1 MATTPVV
8 RQLAG
13 DFRFWEITETGRV
26 PVNPDPDDP
35 QGNRPLELDAKVF
48 GYEAGEETNILSK
61 RRDGRYNQILHNE
74 TLPGTPT
81 VQLTALESPERIA
94 ALLFSGA
101 ITTAD
106 VQSGSVTEI
115 THEVPAIDVPFQLPH
130 RMLLASPAPVIEK
143 VGTPSNTPLVAGT
156 DYEIDLRRGQITFLA
171 QVAPGDEIEV
181 SYSYAAH
188 KQYTIVGGTT
198 PTRAFY
204 LTGDV
209 QDRISGEDM
218 ELRVPRVNLSVN
230 GDVDLL
236 AAEPMKP
243 QFSGPIV
250 LAPGES
256 SPYTLSG
263 YKATV

>member
-1 MATTPVV
+1 MATSPVV

-13 DFRFWEITETGRV
+13 DFRFWEITESGRV
-26 PVNPDPDDP
+26 PVNPDADDP

-48 GYEAGEETNILSK
+48 SYEAGEVTNVLSK
-61 RRDGRYNQILHNE
+61 RRDGRYQQIIHND
-74 TLPGTPT
+74 TLPGTPS

-101 ITTAD
+101 ITT
-106 VQSGSVTEI
+106 GSVSAGSVSDAEHTV
-115 THEVPAIDVPFQLPH
+115 TSIDVPFQLPH

-143 VGTPSNTPLVAGT
+143 VGTPTNIALVEGT
-156 DYEIDLRRGQITFLA
+156 DYEIDRRRGQITFLA
-171 QVAPGDEIEV
+171 QVTAADEISV

-198 PTRAFY
+198 PTRSFY
-204 LTGDV
+204 MTGDV
-209 QDRISGEDM
+209 QDRISGEDL

-250 LAPGES
+250 LAAGES
-256 SPYTLSG
+256 APYTLTG